1 MINNILERIKLTKED
16 IHGMINDA
24 KQEAAVA
31 TKKDIMLGQAMTSI
45 PNSLQQK
52 IVEAGKTQEFN
63 IFINNL
69 PGGTSYSVMV
79 SFLNSLKTKE
89 QNEFVKMLYSKDSIA
104 DVSSNDYSSGVGSK
118 LYDLEPK
125 GIGKAELLLAAL
137 IRNSK
142 ISGGGESFDLTVGNK
157 KYEVKDYRNYPNSKP
172 IRLGTK
178 GKVTQFSFWGEI
190 IKTLNVINDLVV
202 SDGIRF
208 IKNENLKKLILD
220 IYSRIDTIT
229 AGALVKDDIKKFK
242 QLYIDFNKLSQS
254 NATGYTYVTF
264 RGPNASP
271 VSYMIDEIP
280 TELKNNVSLNLKERG
295 VSETLIIELKR
306 IKYVRNPEDLSND
319 FQQAVDSAIGNEI
332 PFIIFRSEG
341 PKIATE
347 FKFDHISLGGIYIK
361 EKE

>member
-1 MINNILERIKLTKED
+1 MSMISKILERIQLTKED
-16 IHGMINDA
+16 VHGMINDA
-24 KQEAAVA
+24 LKS
-31 TKKDIMLGQAMTSI
+31 KKEDTSLII

-52 IVEAGKTQEFN
+52 IAEAGKTQEFN

-125 GIGKAELLLAAL
+125 GIGKAELLLATL

-142 ISGGGESFDLTVGNK
+142 VSGGGESFDLTIGNK
-157 KYEVKDYRNYPNSKP
+157 KYEVKDYRKYPNSKA

-178 GKVTQFSFWGEI
+178 SKVTRFLFWQEI
-190 IKTLNVINDLVV
+190 VKTLNVINDLVV
-202 SDGIRF
+202 SNGIKF
-208 IKNENLKKLILD
+208 IQNEELKNLILD
-220 IYSRIDTIT
+220 IYSRIDTISKGEFNKT
-229 AGALVKDDIKKFK
+229 DMKKFK
-242 QLYIDFNKLSQS
+242 QLYIYFNKLSQS

-271 VSYMIDEIP
+271 ISYIIDEIP
-280 TELKNNVSLNLKERG
+280 TDLKNSVSLNLKDRG

-306 IKYVRNPEDLSND
+306 LKYVRNPNEFTTDI
-319 FQQAVDSAIGNEI
+319 QEAVNSIVGSEI
-332 PFIIFRSEG
+332 PYIVFRSDG
-341 PKIATE
+341 PKISTE
-347 FKFDHISLGGIYIK
+347 FQFDNISLGGIYII
-361 EKE
+361 ER